1 MTILLEPVSPTG
13 VRPPSMVERMTLIM
27 DAFEGSNTRLLLEEI
42 ASRTG
47 LPRST
52 AHRILEQLMRLHWVE
67 HSRAGYRLGRRIH
80 EWGARENAHSDL
92 RAAASTWLH
101 ELAIKTELVVH
112 LAVACGSEI
121 EYLDKVGGRRVRAVA
136 SRVGGRAPSHRTA
149 LGKAMLA
156 WMPAEEIEALYPQGL
171 PGSHDAGRAGV
182 LQLHQELSRI
192 RQFGGVAQEHD
203 DRVSGVSCVGAAI
216 RGPEGP
222 AGAVSLVGPGGAPM
236 DKLVPLV
243 RDTAQRISL
252 DLFGSSSS

>member
-1 MTILLEPVSPTG
+1 MTVLLEPVSQAG
-13 VRPPSMVERMTLIM
+13 ARPPSMVERMTLIM

-52 AHRILEQLMRLHWVE
+52 AHRILDQLMRLQWVE
-67 HSRAGYRLGRRIH
+67 HGRAGYRLGRRIH

-112 LAVACGSEI
+112 LGVACGSEI
-121 EYLDKVGGRRVRAVA
+121 EYLDKVGGRRVRTIA
-136 SRVGGRAPSHRTA
+136 SRVGGRAPSHHTA

-156 WMPAEEIEALYPQGL
+156 WMSPEEIEALYPHGL
-171 PGSHDAGRAGV
+171 LGSREGRAG
-182 LQLHQELSRI
+182 LLELHQELGRI
-192 RQFGGVAQEHD
+192 RHFGGVAQHKG
-203 DRVSGVSCVGAAI
+203 DRVSGVSCVGVAI
-216 RGPEGP
+216 RGSEGP
-222 AGAVSLVGPGGAPM
+222 VGAVSLAGPVGMPM
-236 DKLVPLV
+236 DKLAPLV

-252 DLFGSSSS
+252 DLFGTSR